1 VNSPTIDSPYPV
13 GTLVRDLGLL
23 QLRRWEIERG
33 LAITAPGNGG
43 EHRHA
48 VLIGDPHS
56 GRTSVLA
63 EISRRAAEER
73 GQLVVNL
80 RGGDGLALSR
90 AELVRHLLTA
100 VVETLSAVEPQ
111 ARWYQSWRGRVYLR
125 DASPAGPDDLLS
137 SSLVLAADQTADIDH
152 VVLERDLEV
161 LAGLAGSLGFNG
173 ILICVDDASPLTED
187 TTLTEEI
194 VDVLDSVGFY
204 SLLMTGLPAVAD
216 HFTEAAS
223 RCLERLE
230 PVWLEPF
237 YGPHQILTALQAPL
251 PSGCEYVNRDDLS
264 FVLDLLNLTA
274 GNPYELMVV
283 ADHLWLSCERGEQE
297 AYALTPRLLDRVI
310 PQLALRTGE
319 GDALRDGA
327 QAIDCLP
334 EEQIAGALE
343 LASLS
348 RLTVH
353 EVAVDRLL
361 KDSSGRQIPDGRKP
375 EDITAHL
382 AEEEDRV
389 KADLANLEANGV
401 IAVQPDGESF
411 AIVGGRPAAVLLKYK
426 ARARIGDSRERAF
439 GQNFLQA
446 VGRPLTQ
453 KLLRDARR
461 AIPGAVSLGF
471 MIVGSD
477 RGIGS
482 RSPRPALRS
491 LAGSGDITR
500 LIHSEAEVMP
510 WDGAAHKEI
519 TELVASDEARA
530 ALVCSS
536 VNYERGEL
544 EFMQLWKV
552 PDEISDGTV
561 SEALGETIESWRA
574 LFDVTGL
581 TWRGV
586 DSAVVTGAAAR
597 KTVSILRPFT
607 AVEAVH
613 TLFGAWREE
622 GDPTELARAIRT
634 CEESTEVMR
643 AGDQSDLELGGELSG
658 TLSRLG
664 FLLSFDDARLD
675 EARSALEEAQRTG
688 KADDWVTDWNLASI
702 LAREGKLSAA
712 LARLDA
718 AAEDFEG
725 LVNWAT
731 LVFHVPGRTASDCVL
746 DVKEDGVRPLL
757 ALQRSVIE
765 HDNAARDAA
774 IELAKESGDPGAVL
788 AAEWTEQADAQ
799 LALETS
805 NA

>member
-1 VNSPTIDSPYPV
+1 M
-13 GTLVRDLGLL
+13 
-23 QLRRWEIERG
+23 
-33 LAITAPGNGG
+33 
-43 EHRHA
+43 
-48 VLIGDPHS
+48 
-56 GRTSVLA
+56 
-63 EISRRAAEER
+63 
-73 GQLVVNL
+73 
-80 RGGDGLALSR
+80 
-90 AELVRHLLTA
+90 
-100 VVETLSAVEPQ
+100 
-111 ARWYQSWRGRVYLR
+111 
-125 DASPAGPDDLLS
+125 
-137 SSLVLAADQTADIDH
+137 
-152 VVLERDLEV
+152 
-161 LAGLAGSLGFNG
+161 
-173 ILICVDDASPLTED
+173 ICVDDASPLTED
-187 TTLTEEI
+187 IALTEEL

-237 YGPHQILTALQAPL
+237 YGPQQILTALQAPL
-251 PSGCEYVNRDDLS
+251 PSGCEYVNDDLS
-264 FVLDLLNLTA
+264 FVLDLLNLTG

-297 AYALTPRLLDRVI
+297 TYALTPRLLDRVI

-334 EEQIAGALE
+334 EEQVSGALE

-353 EVAVDRLL
+353 EVAIDRLL
-361 KDSSGRQIPDGRKP
+361 KDSSGRRIPDGRKP
-375 EDITAHL
+375 EDIADHL
-382 AEEEDRV
+382 AEEEERV
-389 KADLANLEANGV
+389 KADLAKLEANGV
-401 IAVQPDGESF
+401 IAVKADGESF
-411 AIVGGRPAAVLLKYK
+411 TIVGGRPAAVLLKYK
-426 ARARIGDSRERAF
+426 ARARIGDSPERAF

-453 KLLRDARR
+453 RLMRDARR

-510 WDGAAHKEI
+510 WDGTAHQEI
-519 TELVASDEARA
+519 NDLVASDDARV
-530 ALVCSS
+530 ALVCAS
-536 VNYERGEL
+536 VNYEQGEL
-544 EFMQLWKV
+544 EFMQVWKV
-552 PDEISDGTV
+552 SDDISEGAV
-561 SEALGETIESWRA
+561 SEALGETVEAWRP

-586 DSAVVTGAAAR
+586 DSAVATGASAR
-597 KTVSILRPFT
+597 KSLSILRPFA

-613 TLFGAWREE
+613 RLFGSWRDGE
-622 GDPTELARAIRT
+622 DPTGLARAIRT

-643 AGDQSDLELGGELSG
+643 RSDQSDLELGGELSA

-675 EARSALEEAQRTG
+675 EAQTALEEAKRTG
-688 KADDWVTDWNLASI
+688 KADDWVTDWNLANI
-702 LAREGKLSAA
+702 LARKGDLDAA
-712 LARLDA
+712 LKRLDA
-718 AAEDFEG
+718 SEEGFER
-725 LVNWAT
+725 LRNWAT
-731 LVFHVPGRTASDCVL
+731 LLFHTPGRAAADSVL
-746 DVKEDGVRPLL
+746 EVKEDGVKPLF
-757 ALQRSVIE
+757 ALQRAVFE
-765 HDNAARDAA
+765 DDTEARNAGIKRARD
-774 IELAKESGDPGAVL
+774 SGDQGAML
-788 AAEWTEQADAQ
+788 GAEWAEQAGSQ
-799 LALETS
+799 HPFETS
-805 NA
+805 RS